1 MRITLKGDGG
11 ILEQVFQGRSL
22 LAEKDFTREEL
33 EYLIDFSAH
42 LKDLKKRLE
51 SERTLLIEKL
61 KGNDLS
67 IDDSETP
74 DPVDLAVRNYSKN
87 VMLAVSEN
95 ESRQLTEVDEA
106 LLRLED
112 DEYGNCQNCEKPIN
126 PKRLAAIPW
135 ARYCLDCQELVEQGL
150 LDEE

>member
-1 MRITLKGDGG
+1 MT
-11 ILEQVFQGRSL
+11 
-22 LAEKDFTREEL
+22 A
-33 EYLIDFSAH
+33 AN
-42 LKDLKKRLE
+42 LKKIKERLLN
-51 SERTLLIEKL
+51 ERELLVEKL

-95 ESRQLTEVDEA
+95 ESRQLILVDEA
-106 LLRLED
+106 IRRVED
-112 DEYGNCQNCEKPIN
+112 EEYGQCQNCEKSIN
-126 PKRLAAIPW
+126 QKRLAAIPW

-150 LDEE
+150 LDDE

>member
-1 MRITLKGDGG
+1 MSKLN
-11 ILEQVFQGRSL
+11 LEEIKDRL
-22 LAEKDFTREEL
+22 IAERE
-33 EYLIDFSAH
+33 
-42 LKDLKKRLE
+42 
-51 SERTLLIEKL
+51 LLIQKL

-67 IDDSETP
+67 VDDSETP

-95 ESRQLTEVDEA
+95 ESRQLTLIDEA

-112 DEYGNCQNCEKPIN
+112 DEYGICQNCEKEIN
-126 PKRLAAIPW
+126 PKRLAALPS
-135 ARYCLDCQELVEQGL
+135 ANYCLDCQELQEKGL

>member
-1 MRITLKGDGG
+1 MSKQNLKEVKQKL
-11 ILEQVFQGRSL
+11 I
-22 LAEKDFTREEL
+22 AERE
-33 EYLIDFSAH
+33 
-42 LKDLKKRLE
+42 
-51 SERTLLIEKL
+51 LLIQKL
-61 KGNDLS
+61 NGNDLS

-95 ESRQLTEVDEA
+95 ESRQLTLIDEA
-106 LLRLED
+106 LLRIAD
-112 DEYGNCQNCEKPIN
+112 KEYGECQNCGKDIQ

-135 ARYCLDCQELVEQGL
+135 ARYCLDCQSLLEQGL

>member
-1 MRITLKGDGG
+1 MTKLKVKELKE
-11 ILEQVFQGRSL
+11 IKEKL
-22 LAEKDFTREEL
+22 LAERD
-33 EYLIDFSAH
+33 
-42 LKDLKKRLE
+42 
-51 SERTLLIEKL
+51 LLIEKL

-95 ESRQLTEVDEA
+95 ESKQLALIDQA

-112 DEYGNCQNCEKPIN
+112 DEYGLCQNCEEPIN

-135 ARYCLDCQELVEQGL
+135 ARYCLNCQELVEQGM

>member
-1 MRITLKGDGG
+1 MT
-11 ILEQVFQGRSL
+11 
-22 LAEKDFTREEL
+22 A
-33 EYLIDFSAH
+33 AN
-42 LKDLKKRLE
+42 LKKIKERLLN
-51 SERTLLIEKL
+51 ERALLTEKL

-95 ESRQLTEVDEA
+95 ESRQLVLVDEA
-106 LLRLED
+106 LLRVED
-112 DEYGNCQNCEKPIN
+112 EEYGFCQNCEKSIN
-126 PKRLAAIPW
+126 QKRLAAIPW

-150 LDEE
+150 LDDE